1 MMGGRRYLPLFDG
14 DGNWIDRP
22 DLYLL
27 ARMAYADRDGDEV
40 VAQLHETMRSAHN
53 LREAL
58 NPFEADISDRHV
70 ARHKRP
76 RALAGSVVL
85 ELGRIVATPGVRPSI
100 KAAIQL
106 VAIGQKEFDRKRAQ
120 LASIVREV
128 EKGFSDYRN
137 TAHLQAAAI
146 RARPSLETIECSEP
160 GTIRFLSQAR
170 GFEMLLDEW
179 LSEGR
184 TKWHPWR
191 VPPEVPATSD
201 IPQPRLEQQE
211 IDLISGS

>member
-1 MMGGRRYLPLFDG
+1 MDGRRYLPLFDG

-27 ARMAYADRDGDEV
+27 ARMAYPDREGDGV
-40 VAQLHETMRSAHN
+40 VAQLHQTMRNADN

-58 NPFEADISDRHV
+58 NPLEADISKRHV
-70 ARHKRP
+70 ARQTRP
-76 RALAGSVVL
+76 RILAGSVVL
-85 ELGRIVATPGVRPSI
+85 ELARIAATPVVQPSI
-100 KAAIQL
+100 KAAIRL
-106 VAIGQKEFDRKRAQ
+106 VASGQTEFDGKRAQ
-120 LASIVREV
+120 MASMVREV
-128 EKGFSDYRN
+128 EKGFSEYRN

-146 RARPSLETIECSEP
+146 RARPSLETMECSET

-179 LSEGR
+179 LSDGR

-201 IPQPRLEQQE
+201 IPQPRLDQQE
-211 IDLISGS
+211 IDLIGGP